1 MTDEIKAR
9 SKRNKPF
16 VKVHVK
22 RNKMARVVPVKFG
35 EPVKAKC
42 HLPPSR

>member
-16 VKVHVK
+16 VKV
-22 RNKMARVVPVKFG
+22 RVN
-35 EPVKAKC
+35 AKQDGS
-42 HLPPSR
+42 HGASQVW

>member
-1 MTDEIKAR
+1 MTDEIEAR

-16 VKVHVK
+16 VKVRVK
-22 RNKMARVVPVKFG
+22 RNEMVPVKFG